1 MCLFTAVSIIIE
13 LSRDLSEL
21 TRVTLP
27 VKVVFG
33 VAVAVTFES
42 DLLSSWAV
50 RERNVVISNVVE
62 EVNFF
67 LL

>member
-1 MCLFTAVSIIIE
+1 MCLFTAVSIIFE

-27 VKVVFG
+27 VKVVLG

>member
-27 VKVVFG
+27 VKVVLG